1 MSSPEPVLSPTPAGT
16 PLVSLGIAPVARH
29 SDAVASQR
37 LRPTAANEE
46 ILPSA
51 QSARLSADAEAPA
64 RVPLSAWLSLAFYAI
79 GTALL
84 FSLGVAYRL
93 FA

>member
-1 MSSPEPVLSPTPAGT
+1 M
-16 PLVSLGIAPVARH
+16 VSLGTPRPASAAQ
-29 SDAVASQR
+29 AVSLPACHK
-37 LRPTAANEE
+37 AANEDLTPAPQNLAE
-46 ILPSA
+46 PS
-51 QSARLSADAEAPA
+51 A

>member
-1 MSSPEPVLSPTPAGT
+1 MSSPEPVLTPTPAGT
-16 PLVSLGIAPVARH
+16 RLVSLGIAPIARRA
-29 SDAVASQR
+29 DAMAGQR
-37 LRPTAANEE
+37 LSPNAANEE
-46 ILPSA
+46 ILPTP

>member
-1 MSSPEPVLSPTPAGT
+1 MSSPEPVLTPTPAGT
-16 PLVSLGIAPVARH
+16 PLISLGIPPVARGA
-29 SDAVASQR
+29 DAVAGQR
-37 LRPTAANEE
+37 LGPKAANEE
-46 ILPSA
+46 ILSDP
-51 QSARLSADAEAPA
+51 QSARRPAEPDASV

-93 FA
+93 FE

>member
-1 MSSPEPVLSPTPAGT
+1 MSSTEPVFSPTPVGNT
-16 PLVSLGIAPVARH
+16 LISLGIARPARR
-29 SDAVASQR
+29 DETAGSQR
-37 LRPTAANEE
+37 PFPKAANDD
-46 ILPSA
+46 IPPA
-51 QSARLSADAEAPA
+51 PQMAGQSSQVEAPA

>member
-1 MSSPEPVLSPTPAGT
+1 MSSPEPVLSPTHVGNIM
-16 PLVSLGIAPVARH
+16 VSLGTPRP
-29 SDAVASQR
+29 ASAAQAAASLPPIPR
-37 LRPTAANEE
+37 AANED
-46 ILPSA
+46 ITPA
-51 QSARLSADAEAPA
+51 PQDPAEPAA

-93 FA
+93 YA

>member
-1 MSSPEPVLSPTPAGT
+1 MSSPEPVLTPTPAGT
-16 PLVSLGIAPVARH
+16 PLISLGIAPVARNA
-29 SDAVASQR
+29 DAAAGQR
-37 LRPTAANEE
+37 LSLRAANEE

-51 QSARLSADAEAPA
+51 QSARLSADTEAAA

-84 FSLGVAYRL
+84 FSLGVAYRM

>member
-1 MSSPEPVLSPTPAGT
+1 MSSPEPVISPTPVGNT
-16 PLVSLGIAPVARH
+16 LISLGLARAAH
-29 SDAVASQR
+29 PGRAADGH
-37 LRPTAANEE
+37 RPCPEAANDE
-46 ILPSA
+46 IPPEA
-51 QSARLSADAEAPA
+51 QSACRAEAPA
-64 RVPLSAWLSLAFYAI
+64 RVPLSAWLTLAFYAI

>member
-1 MSSPEPVLSPTPAGT
+1 MSSPEPVLSPTPVGNT
-16 PLVSLGIAPVARH
+16 LISLGIARAAR
-29 SDAVASQR
+29 SADAAAGH
-37 LRPTAANEE
+37 RPCPKAANDE
-46 ILPSA
+46 IPPEA
-51 QSARLSADAEAPA
+51 QSAGQSDT

-93 FA
+93 LA

>member
-1 MSSPEPVLSPTPAGT
+1 MSSPEPVLSPTPVGNT
-16 PLVSLGIAPVARH
+16 LISLGLARAAQPGRVAENH
-29 SDAVASQR
+29 
-37 LRPTAANEE
+37 RPCPEAANDE
-46 ILPSA
+46 IPPEA
-51 QSARLSADAEAPA
+51 QSALQAEAPA
-64 RVPLSAWLSLAFYAI
+64 RVPLSAWLTLAFYAI

>member
-1 MSSPEPVLSPTPAGT
+1 MSSPEPVLTPTPAGT
-16 PLVSLGIAPVARH
+16 RLVSLGIAPVARTA
-29 SDAVASQR
+29 DAVA
-37 LRPTAANEE
+37 RPGFSPKAANEE
-46 ILPSA
+46 VLPSP
-51 QSARLSADAEAPA
+51 QSALPADADAPA

-79 GTALL
+79 GAALL

>member
-1 MSSPEPVLSPTPAGT
+1 MSSPEPVLTPTPAGR
-16 PLVSLGIAPVARH
+16 PLISLGIPPIARGA
-29 SDAVASQR
+29 DAVASQR
-37 LRPTAANEE
+37 LSPKAANEE
-46 ILPSA
+46 ILPDP
-51 QSARLSADAEAPA
+51 QSAGRHAETDAPV

-84 FSLGVAYRL
+84 LSLGVAYRL

>member
-1 MSSPEPVLSPTPAGT
+1 MSSPEPVLSPTPVGNT
-16 PLVSLGIAPVARH
+16 LISLGLARAAQPAHVA
-29 SDAVASQR
+29 DGR
-37 LRPTAANEE
+37 LLCPTAANDE
-46 ILPSA
+46 ISPEA
-51 QSARLSADAEAPA
+51 QSAGQAEAPA

>member
-1 MSSPEPVLSPTPAGT
+1 MSSPEPVLSPTPVGNI
-16 PLVSLGIAPVARH
+16 LVSLGTP
-29 SDAVASQR
+29 
-37 LRPTAANEE
+37 RPTSVAQAAVSLPPNPKAANDD
-46 ILPSA
+46 ITPALQDP
-51 QSARLSADAEAPA
+51 AEPAA

-93 FA
+93 LA

>member
-1 MSSPEPVLSPTPAGT
+1 MSSPEPVLTPTPAGNT
-16 PLVSLGIAPVARH
+16 LISLGITRAARPAH
-29 SDAVASQR
+29 AADKQS
-37 LRPTAANEE
+37 PCPKAANDE
-46 ILPSA
+46 IPPDA
-51 QSARLSADAEAPA
+51 QSAGRAEAPA

>member
-1 MSSPEPVLSPTPAGT
+1 MSSPEPVLTPTPAGT
-16 PLVSLGIAPVARH
+16 RLVSLGIAPVAR
-29 SDAVASQR
+29 SADAVT
-37 LRPTAANEE
+37 RPRFSPKAANEE
-46 ILPSA
+46 VLPDPLT
-51 QSARLSADAEAPA
+51 ARRHAETDAPV

>member
-1 MSSPEPVLSPTPAGT
+1 MSSPEPLLSPTPASNA
-16 PLVSLGIAPVARH
+16 VISLGIPPVAR
-29 SDAVASQR
+29 SADAASSQR
-37 LRPTAANEE
+37 PSLNAANEE
-46 ILPSA
+46 ILPEP
-51 QSARLSADAEAPA
+51 QMARRPADAESPV

>member
-1 MSSPEPVLSPTPAGT
+1 MSSPEPVLTPTPAGT
-16 PLVSLGIAPVARH
+16 RLVSLGIAPVARTA
-29 SDAVASQR
+29 DAVA
-37 LRPTAANEE
+37 RPGFSPKAANEE
-46 ILPSA
+46 VLAAP
-51 QSARLSADAEAPA
+51 QSALHADADAPA

-93 FA
+93 YA

>member
-1 MSSPEPVLSPTPAGT
+1 MSSPEPVLSPTRAGA
-16 PLVSLGIAPVARH
+16 PLVSLGIAPVACH
-29 SDAVASQR
+29 SDTVVSQR
-37 LRPTAANEE
+37 LRPKAANEE

-51 QSARLSADAEAPA
+51 QSARLSADVDAPA

-79 GTALL
+79 GTVLL